1 MIVIVEDD
9 NSIQEL
15 ISYTF
20 TNQGYQVKSF
30 YNGENLINFLKEY
43 SVTIVILDIMLPGKS
58 GIELLSEI
66 RSDSLLDDVYII
78 MLTAKGDE
86 YSKILALDKGA
97 DDYIT
102 KPFSVLELLS
112 RVKAAFR
119 RIKKNSKNDYLYYK
133 DLKIDTVGHSVYL
146 NNNLVELT
154 VKEYKL
160 LVILME
166 NRGRVILRDTL
177 LDNIWGYNLESS
189 RTLDVHISSLR
200 SKLKSISADIE
211 TVRGLGYRIR
221 WNYDK
226 KNS

>member
-133 DLKIDTVGHSVYL
+133 NLKINTVGHSVYL

-221 WNYDK
+221 
-226 KNS
+226 